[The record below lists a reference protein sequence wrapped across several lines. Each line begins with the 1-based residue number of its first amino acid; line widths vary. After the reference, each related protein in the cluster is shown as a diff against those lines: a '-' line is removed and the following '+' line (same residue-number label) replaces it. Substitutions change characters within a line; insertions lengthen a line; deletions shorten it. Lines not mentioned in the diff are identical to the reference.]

1 MEVETEIFS
10 ISKLETHGLGSKAVL
25 PFTPFAL
32 LKGFAAMRRKLSVL
46 VISALF
52 LAVAD
57 VSTASTPIAIGS
69 SCSKLQA
76 TSKIHGVDAMC
87 TKLGRAQTAIHR
99 ALRVPDGS

>member
-1 MEVETEIFS
+1 MEVETEISS

-57 VSTASTPIAIGS
+57 VSTSLTTII
-69 SCSKLQA
+69 
-76 TSKIHGVDAMC
+76 
-87 TKLGRAQTAIHR
+87 LGFKYRGDSAIHR